1 VERTTWVDNENVI
14 SNTLKKWESSRMQ
27 LAKFGSG
34 GTAKFENYHFLFQL
48 SNGLLLVYREVKAI
62 TRVDG
67 GMGWDAAS

>member
-1 VERTTWVDNENVI
+1 
-14 SNTLKKWESSRMQ
+14 MQ